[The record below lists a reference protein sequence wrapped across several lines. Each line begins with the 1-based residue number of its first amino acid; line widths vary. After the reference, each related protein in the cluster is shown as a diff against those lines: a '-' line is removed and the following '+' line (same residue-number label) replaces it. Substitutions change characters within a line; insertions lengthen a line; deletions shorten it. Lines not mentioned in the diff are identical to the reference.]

1 MMARGHVLAGL
12 MDLSPYEKVPCG
24 DNSVGDS
31 NPDGQRKVKVRTVME
46 TGSRGGLDG
55 SGV

>member
-1 MMARGHVLAGL
+1 MLAGL
-12 MDLSPYEKVPCG
+12 MDLSPYKKVPCG